1 MRIEYAGKESSALK
15 KNIASLSVILPAHNE
30 EEAIAHTVH
39 EVIDMLSARMQDF
52 EVIVVDDG
60 SRDRTGVILDTIA
73 RVQPRL
79 RVIHHSVNQ
88 GYGAALVSGFEAG
101 SKDPRFLMV
110 SDGAFHPHRP
120 RGGGKATGAKPAV
133 ILRAFRELFYYAIK
147 WHREEKREERAKER
161 QERNKQPSAEP
172 VGAREAGEK

>member
-39 EVIDMLSARMQDF
+39 EVIDTLSARMQDF

-73 RVQPRL
+73 GVQPRL
-79 RVIHHSVNQ
+79 RGIHHSFNH
-88 GYGAALVSGFEAG
+88 GYGAALVSGFEAV
-101 SKDPRFLMV
+101 P
-110 SDGAFHPHRP
+110 
-120 RGGGKATGAKPAV
+120 
-133 ILRAFRELFYYAIK
+133 
-147 WHREEKREERAKER
+147 EKLWF
-161 QERNKQPSAEP
+161 SMD
-172 VGAREAGEK
+172 